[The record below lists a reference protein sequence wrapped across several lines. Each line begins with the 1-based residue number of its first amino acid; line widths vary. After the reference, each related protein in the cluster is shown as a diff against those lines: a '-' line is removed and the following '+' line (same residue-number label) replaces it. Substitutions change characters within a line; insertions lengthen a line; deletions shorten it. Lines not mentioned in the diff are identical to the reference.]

1 MSLETAH
8 RMLPES
14 EQLTDTF
21 GKVFQRYADIPPSA
35 SEIRQLLRDDEE
47 LLAKVSAFASEL
59 VVAVVSRLV
68 LFPNASVSAMG
79 IRAWIGMGRKDFRYI
94 SAVTITEC
102 LNGLDQLPPWQL
114 SELPSD
120 EIYTNASRFPKEPM
134 LILFDPESL
143 KGAAHLFGLLLISPD
158 FIEMCKINPIGALV
172 RITMIAALVAD
183 YTRGNSD
190 DTSVQ
195 RASAYAAEI
204 IIHAQRQNPEYQ
216 PDHMIAHYT
225 QSFPNGLASLP
236 DDLLPPVSRLPVLQ

>member
-21 GKVFQRYADIPPSA
+21 GNVFKRHADIPPSA
-35 SEIRQLLRDDEE
+35 SEIRQLLGDDEE
-47 LLAKVSAFASEL
+47 LLAKVSALASEL
-59 VVAVVSRLV
+59 VVAAVSRLV
-68 LFPNASVSAMG
+68 LFPNASVSTMG
-79 IRAWIGMGRKDFRYI
+79 RKAWRGMGHKDFRYI

-114 SELPSD
+114 SELPPD
-120 EIYTNASRFPKEPM
+120 EIYTSAAHFPKEPM

-143 KGAAHLFGLLLISPD
+143 TGAAQLFGLLLISPD
-158 FIEMCKINPIGALV
+158 FIEMCNVNPIGALV
-172 RITMIAALVAD
+172 RIAMIAALVAD

-190 DTSVQ
+190 DTTVQ
-195 RASAYAAEI
+195 RAYAYAAEV

-216 PDHMIAHYT
+216 PDHIIAPYA

-236 DDLLPPVSRLPVLQ
+236 DDLLPPVSRLAVLQ